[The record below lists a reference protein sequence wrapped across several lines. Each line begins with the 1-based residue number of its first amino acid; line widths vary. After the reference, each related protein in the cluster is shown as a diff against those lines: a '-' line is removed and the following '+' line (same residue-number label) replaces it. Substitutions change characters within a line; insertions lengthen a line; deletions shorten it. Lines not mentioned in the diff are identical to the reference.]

1 MVSAFQVQSMN
12 NDDAALTEN
21 LPDNG
26 WLNFHEKEL
35 LKKISHTL
43 KFYFIMSRAGCTI
56 EINIL

>member
-43 KFYFIMSRAGCTI
+43 KFYFIMSRA
-56 EINIL
+56 